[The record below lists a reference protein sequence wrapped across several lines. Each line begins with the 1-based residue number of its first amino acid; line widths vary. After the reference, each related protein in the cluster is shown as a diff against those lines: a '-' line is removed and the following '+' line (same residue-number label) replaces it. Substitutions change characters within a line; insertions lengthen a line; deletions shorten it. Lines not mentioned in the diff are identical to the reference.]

1 MLFKC
6 RVILNLIKDY
16 SRAYYIVIEQYHA
29 LLRHFI
35 IATLFMLT
43 IAALNA
49 AVPYLLRQTVNTLSL
64 QEQHNYISYSLLF
77 AGAYGLCWT
86 SAQVFEWL
94 KSILSSSMLAR
105 CDAAFQ
111 RSYFDHLIRVEYKEL
126 VKIDPGDIVSKITRS
141 RTAFSA
147 ITYTL
152 FWIITPTLL
161 QLILSAIVIWRFI
174 GVGFLFTFLV
184 SIMVLFAATCWLS
197 GKTKNAHSAIF
208 AADNRLSS
216 HMIEKLNF
224 TLDIKINDAYQKE
237 GHLLNIILG
246 NTVKMIS
253 SGNRRL
259 AILLAIQALLTGV
272 LLTSFTLVSVNEVIQ
287 GRMLIGDFIM
297 VTGYIVALTAPFTSL
312 AGSLSELRRN
322 HLAMREGFHIIEM
335 KTETGLTTA
344 SFDNGAPHAYTI
356 EDLDLTING
365 KKVFQNI
372 NFTAKKGEVTVIC
385 GPSGNGKSSLIN
397 MLLGLLRPDKGCIT
411 LNNINLDLIATQAI
425 IRKVAVAPQNP
436 LILNGS
442 LRDNL
447 TFGCQNTPS
456 EAYLNELVKNLELLM
471 LDKNNP
477 SSILDYKLGNQSNIV
492 SGGEKQRIALG
503 RALAR
508 KTPIIILDEPTS
520 SLDSE
525 REARIYDYIRQH
537 VETIII
543 VTHRQAII
551 DKADRVYEVSNEK
564 VNLLK

>member
-1 MLFKC
+1 MKFLL
-6 RVILNLIKDY
+6 ILIKDY
-16 SRAYYIVIEQYHA
+16 TRAYCIVIKQYPA
-29 LLRHFI
+29 LLRHFF
-35 IATLFMLT
+35 IATLFMLA

-49 AVPYLLRQTVNTLSL
+49 AVPYLLRETINTLSL
-64 QEQHNYISYSLLF
+64 PGQNNYRRYALLF
-77 AGAYGLCWT
+77 AAAYGLCWT
-86 SAQVFEWL
+86 SAQVFQWL
-94 KSILSSSMLAR
+94 KTILSSSMLAR

-111 RSYFDHLIRVEYKEL
+111 RCYFAHLVRVEYKEL
-126 VKIDPGDIVSKITRS
+126 IKIDPGDIVSKITRS

-161 QLILSAIVIWRFI
+161 QLILSAIVIWKFI

-184 SIMVLFAATCWLS
+184 SIMALFAATCWLS

-216 HMIEKLNF
+216 HMVEKLNF
-224 TLDIKINDAYQKE
+224 TLDIKINDAYEKE
-237 GHLLNIILG
+237 GQLLDIILG

-272 LLTSFTLVSVNEVIQ
+272 LLASFTLVSVNEVMQ
-287 GRMLIGDFIM
+287 DRMQIGDFIM
-297 VTGYIVALTAPFTSL
+297 VTGYILALTAPFTSL

-322 HLAMREGFHIIEM
+322 HLAMREGFNILEM
-335 KTETGLTTA
+335 NIETGLSTA
-344 SFDNGAPHAYTI
+344 SFVNKSSNAYAL
-356 EDLDLTING
+356 EDVGLTING
-365 KKVFQNI
+365 KVVFKNI
-372 NFTAKKGEVTVIC
+372 NFMAKKGEVTVIC
-385 GPSGNGKSSLIN
+385 GPSGNGKSSLLN
-397 MLLGLLRPDKGCIT
+397 LLLGLLRPDNGLIA
-411 LNNINLDLIATQAI
+411 LNNINLGLLATKAI
-425 IRKVAVAPQNP
+425 TAEVAVAPQNP

-447 TFGCQNTPS
+447 SFGCKQTPS
-456 EAYLNELVKNLELLM
+456 EALLKELVNNLELQS
-471 LDKNNP
+471 LDKKNP
-477 SSILDYKLGNQSNIV
+477 HAILDYKLGNQNNSV

-508 KTPIIILDEPTS
+508 KTSIIILDEPTS
-520 SLDSE
+520 SLDSA
-525 REARIYDYIRQH
+525 REARIFEYIRKR

-551 DKADRVYEVSNEK
+551 DKADRVYEVSHGGIGLIK
-564 VNLLK
+564 

>member
-1 MLFKC
+1 MKF
-6 RVILNLIKDY
+6 ILSLIKDY
-16 SRAYYIVIEQYHA
+16 VRAYFIVIEQYQA
-29 LLRHFI
+29 LLRHFL

-49 AVPYLLRQTVNTLSL
+49 AVPYLLRETINTLSL
-64 QEQHNYISYSLLF
+64 QGQDNYMRYSLLF

-111 RSYFDHLIRVEYKEL
+111 RSYFAHLIRVEYNEL
-126 VKIDPGDIVSKITRS
+126 IKIDPGDIVSKITRS

-161 QLILSAIVIWRFI
+161 QLVLSGIVIWQTVGAKFLLIFFI
-174 GVGFLFTFLV
+174 
-184 SIMVLFAATCWLS
+184 SIMALFSATCWLA
-197 GKTKNAHSAIF
+197 GKTKNAHSKIF
-208 AADNRLSS
+208 SADNRMSS
-216 HMIEKLNF
+216 HMVEKINF
-224 TLDIKINDAYQKE
+224 TLDIKINDAYKKE
-237 GHLLNIILG
+237 EDLLNIILC
-246 NTVKMIS
+246 NVVKMIS

-259 AILLAIQALLTGV
+259 AILLATQAFLTGI
-272 LLTSFTLVSVNEVIQ
+272 LLTSFILISVNEVIHK
-287 GRMLIGDFIM
+287 RMLIGDFIM
-297 VTGYIVALTAPFTSL
+297 ITGYIVALTTPFTTL

-335 KTETGLTTA
+335 NRETGLSTA
-344 SFDNGAPHAYTI
+344 SFDNEASNVYTI

-365 KKVFQNI
+365 KIVFQKI
-372 NFTAKKGEVTVIC
+372 NFVAKKGEVTVIC

-397 MLLGLLRPDKGCIT
+397 ILLGLLRPNKGFIT
-411 LNNINLDLIATQAI
+411 LNNINLALIATKAI
-425 IRKVAVAPQNP
+425 TQIVAVAPQNP

-447 TFGCQNTPS
+447 TFGCKQIPS
-456 EAYLNELVKNLELLM
+456 DESLKEIVYKLELHM
-471 LDKNNP
+471 LDKDNE
-477 SSILDYKLGNQSNIV
+477 SSILDYKLGNQNNIV

-508 KTPIIILDEPTS
+508 KTSVIILDEPTS

-525 REARIYDYIRQH
+525 REAKVIEYIRKQ

-551 DKADRVYEVSNEK
+551 DKADRIYEISQGR
-564 VNLLK
+564 VNLIK